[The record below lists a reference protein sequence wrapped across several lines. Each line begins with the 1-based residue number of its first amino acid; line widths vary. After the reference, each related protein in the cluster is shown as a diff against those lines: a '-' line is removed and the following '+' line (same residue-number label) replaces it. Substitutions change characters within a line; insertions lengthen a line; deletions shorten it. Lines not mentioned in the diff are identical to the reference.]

1 MRRMMAAEVAAAKA
15 RGETISENTST
26 SSGEDGQDDSNISD
40 DDDQAVAAAAAG
52 AAAFPSSEGRRSG
65 CNSFVGHGRMDESCM
80 SDANSLF
87 GDRARGAG
95 GDDDKGHEADMDDT
109 SMSSRASSRMMG
121 ESIDSMSAM

>member
-26 SSGEDGQDDSNISD
+26 SDDDDEDNDDAAAAAQDSNISED
-40 DDDQAVAAAAAG
+40 DEDHHHVQAAANVVVQGLAANPG
-52 AAAFPSSEGRRSG
+52 AVPP
-65 CNSFVGHGRMDESCM
+65 RMDESCL

-87 GDRARGAG
+87 GG
-95 GDDDKGHEADMDDT
+95 GGDDKGHEADMDDT

-121 ESIDSMSAM
+121 ESMDSMSAAM